1 MIGDQYLQAR
11 AQLGTALFS
20 LSSLAHGLHA
30 GKDVL
35 QMLHDLRGELREPFV
50 FVVAGEERSGKSS
63 LVNALFGQE
72 IIPADAPPPGDK
84 IHVYKY
90 GATPLEA
97 PVYDQFV
104 EHHRPEALLRDF
116 NIVDTPASSIIT
128 HQHLATVDQIVPDAD
143 LMIFVFSITNP
154 WSNSSREFL
163 AHLGAAQP
171 RNTVFVLQQCDLR
184 DSLEVEAVAAHL
196 EQVIRDKFPGEH
208 RVFPVSAKKAMLSK
222 TTGTDKEGLFQ
233 QSNFGALESYI
244 RDTAIQSPE
253 RVSVLRSSC
262 ECAQAILADLTAQT
276 RGAHSAI
283 KEDLEILSD
292 LAADLEEDRSQA
304 VRHVGGV
311 PWAVAESYERLGKR
325 GEEIVME
332 KTKPAEQQPVPPL
345 DPKFEESIVGQIR
358 HSLEWMEA
366 GMLQTWPRF
375 DELMHERFP
384 PGNMAEQPPDLIGER
399 AQLLQQLELLI
410 GEKKSPEHFR
420 NVAPQLFAGI
430 AAWLQVPA
438 DEVGRGGLRTLAPQ
452 LAKLAFADFHHALN
466 AAIEMK
472 GKFNAIGKNARIAAQ
487 FRAEMGF
494 KREELLATVE
504 HHLRDAAG
512 IFHREVQLA
521 CLPMQN
527 FCARQM
533 MIYEPRLALA
543 KQMDETLRKTAATLG
558 IPSRTPPVPVAE

>member
-30 GKDVL
+30 GREVL
-35 QMLHDLRGELREPFV
+35 QMLHDLRGELREPFL

-84 IHVYKY
+84 IHVFKY
-90 GATPLEA
+90 GASPQEV

-104 EHHRPEALLRDF
+104 EHHRPETLLRDF
-116 NIVDTPASSIIT
+116 NIVDTPASSVIT
-128 HQHLATVDQIVPDAD
+128 HQHLAVVDQIVPDAD
-143 LMIFVFSITNP
+143 LVLFVFSITNP

-163 AHLGAAQP
+163 AHLGANP
-171 RNTVFVLQQCDLR
+171 PKNTLFILQQCDLR

-196 EQVIRDKFPGEH
+196 EQVIREKFPGEH

-222 TTGTDKEGLFQ
+222 TTGADKEGLFQ

-244 RDTAIQSPE
+244 TDVAIHSPG

-262 ECAQAILADLTAQT
+262 ECAQAILADLAEQT

-283 KEDLEILSD
+283 KKDLEILSE
-292 LAADLEEDRSQA
+292 LAADLDEDRSQA
-304 VRHVGGV
+304 VRHAGGV

-332 KTKPAEQQPVPPL
+332 KTKPADQQPPPPL
-345 DPKFEESIVGQIR
+345 DAKFEESIVGQIR
-358 HSLEWMEA
+358 HALEWMEA

-375 DELMHERFP
+375 DELMHQRFP

-399 AQLLQQLELLI
+399 AQLLQHLELLI

-420 NVAPQLFAGI
+420 NVAPELFAGI
-430 AAWLQVPA
+430 AEWLQVPA
-438 DEVGRGGLRTLAPQ
+438 GEVGSGGLRTLAAP
-452 LAKLAFADFHHALN
+452 LAKLAFADFHHALG
-466 AAIEMK
+466 AAIVMK

-487 FRAEMGF
+487 FRAEMGY
-494 KREELLATVE
+494 KREELLAVVE
-504 HHLRDAAG
+504 GHLRRAAEL
-512 IFHREVQLA
+512 FHREVLA
-521 CLPMQN
+521 ACEPMQS
-527 FCARQM
+527 FCAKQM

-543 KQMDETLRKTAATLG
+543 KQMDDTLRKTAATLG
-558 IPSRTPPVPVAE
+558 IASRPPPVPVAE